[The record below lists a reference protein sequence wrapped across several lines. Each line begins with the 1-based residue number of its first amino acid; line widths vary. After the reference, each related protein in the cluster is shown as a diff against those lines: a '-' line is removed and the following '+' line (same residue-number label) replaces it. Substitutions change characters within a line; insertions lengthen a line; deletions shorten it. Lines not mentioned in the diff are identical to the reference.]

1 MAQIVVRNLD
11 NVVVARLKARAKAK
25 GRSLEAEVRR
35 ILKQSVEVAQEK
47 SSKVDMATAR
57 QHVSRLSGDLKL
69 QIVLCESFVLFVR
82 FVV

>member
-57 QHVSRLSGDLKL
+57 QHVSQLSGDLKL
-69 QIVLCESFVLFVR
+69 QIVFCESFVR